1 MDGNDSIAIATNPNK
16 LFQVDFFQISN
27 DTFNFCPQW
36 QKQIFKYVFH
46 SIFQFFSR
54 IFIGLNWRKNIK
66 NDNFWLITIE
76 NCVRISVRLGD
87 EIKYNQSR

>member
-1 MDGNDSIAIATNPNK
+1 MMDGNDSIAKATNPNK
-16 LFQVDFFQISN
+16 LFQVDFFQIFN
-27 DTFNFCPQW
+27 NTFNFCPQW

-66 NDNFWLITIE
+66 NAHFLIDNDRKLCKNI
-76 NCVRISVRLGD
+76 G
-87 EIKYNQSR
+87 EIRGRNQV

>member
-1 MDGNDSIAIATNPNK
+1 MMDGNDSIAKATNPNK
-16 LFQVDFFQISN
+16 LFQVHFFQISN

-36 QKQIFKYVFH
+36 HKQIFKYVFY

-66 NDNFWLITIE
+66 NAQFLINYDRKLCKNI
-76 NCVRISVRLGD
+76 G
-87 EIKYNQSR
+87 EIRGRNQV